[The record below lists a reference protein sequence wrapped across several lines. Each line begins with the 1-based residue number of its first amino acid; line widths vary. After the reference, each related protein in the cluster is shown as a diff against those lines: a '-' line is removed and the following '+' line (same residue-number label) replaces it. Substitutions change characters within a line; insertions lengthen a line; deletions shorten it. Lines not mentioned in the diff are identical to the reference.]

1 MLLPSIVLYV
11 VVLCL
16 LKKIMGRKEEG
27 NAPPCTNIILRQRH
41 NGMSSRLLTWLSIVV
56 KVIKKKKSRSRS
68 LDTYY
73 CSVFVIFLILWTIFW
88 AHIVIFAELYIIL
101 HGHAVSNNRLADF
114 CRPLFPIYLELDF
127 NYMKLMTYR
136 KMQLDSTLQ
145 KSFLIRIMHRIY
157 NTTTH
162 YLIVIMPAK
171 LENQTNDLSFAIL
184 FWNEGR
190 NLLVSDSSQMFSD
203 LSIIRHLMIGPSK
216 IHLRL

>member
-1 MLLPSIVLYV
+1 MFHLFSLKNVLRNFAV
-11 VVLCL
+11 HSCPPPEECQRCL
-16 LKKIMGRKEEG
+16 ASKKLWAGKET
-27 NAPPCTNIILRQRH
+27 PPCTKIILRQRH

-88 AHIVIFAELYIIL
+88 AHMMIFAELYIIL

-114 CRPLFPIYLELDF
+114 CRPLFPINLSRTGF
-127 NYMKLMTYR
+127 
-136 KMQLDSTLQ
+136 QLYEIDDLSKNATWFHLA

-184 FWNEGR
+184 ILKWRSE
-190 NLLVSDSSQMFSD
+190 SSSLRFFSD
-203 LSIIRHLMIGPSK
+203 ELY
-216 IHLRL
+216 